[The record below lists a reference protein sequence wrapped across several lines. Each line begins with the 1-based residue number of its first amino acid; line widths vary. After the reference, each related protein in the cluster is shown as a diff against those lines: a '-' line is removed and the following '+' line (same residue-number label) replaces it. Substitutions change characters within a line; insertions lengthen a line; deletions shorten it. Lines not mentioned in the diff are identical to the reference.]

1 MVFQSSCSHGAQ
13 GRKLLRAGHFPQ
25 ETFRTNPQTAH
36 SNAGFPG
43 RDDIGSRGTR
53 HGPRKKQAGGC
64 RSLGKPSFAAWGLLA
79 PTDLPPAALPSPQSP
94 NAAAAAMALPGVA
107 SSQSPSPGDL
117 KSLPVLKLRAAV
129 LCCEDLRCLMHKTQ
143 RRGSTLRPPPMPARA
158 AAAPGAARRDR
169 SRGAAFGGHSPL
181 TRQAQG
187 SGTLR
192 ALF

>member
-36 SNAGFPG
+36 AML
-43 RDDIGSRGTR
+43 GSQEGMTSDPVEPAMVPARSRRGLQVSR
-53 HGPRKKQAGGC
+53 EAVL
-64 RSLGKPSFAAWGLLA
+64 RSLGGACWPSRTCRLQLC
-79 PTDLPPAALPSPQSP
+79 PPQSP

-129 LCCEDLRCLMHKTQ
+129 LCCEDLRCLTHKTQ
-143 RRGSTLRPPPMPARA
+143 GRGSTLRPPSKVFLQLFHWVLFDLMKVRS
-158 AAAPGAARRDR
+158 PGVLPWE
-169 SRGAAFGGHSPL
+169 G
-181 TRQAQG
+181 
-187 SGTLR
+187 
-192 ALF
+192 